1 MIFKPYGALG
11 SLYGALKIL
20 MMVLLNLK
28 GYFGD
33 IAGLINILAA
43 VSKYLYGITVLIFPM
58 LE

>member
-1 MIFKPYGALG
+1 MIFEPYGALG

-43 VSKYLYGITVLIFPM
+43 VSKYLTASPS
-58 LE
+58 